1 MHERPLIY
9 FVHCIDTEG
18 PLDEDLFATFGRL
31 KSIFDIELPQT
42 KENLKLIQE
51 KKIDLNGI
59 EDLVAKCFD
68 PKLLKYNRNWD
79 DISKMLNI
87 AMSKSFRN
95 ELVDDFNGG
104 WVYSWHCMDHL
115 GFLDNPRH
123 KDIGYGNVFKFY
135 RDKITESNSF
145 EDEINWH
152 FHPLS
157 ITRHPLHAAT
167 SYTNSFDILTYIL
180 CRRIIE
186 DNWFPSVN
194 RPGFHSERPDSHLF
208 LEQWIP
214 YDYANQRYETD
225 DLQPDLTEGRFGDW
239 TRSPK
244 TWRGYHPDHFDYQSK
259 GNCRRKIFR
268 CLNIGTRLRQLNYSH
283 IEEAYYEAKEFGN
296 SIIAFANHD
305 YRDIIPDVNYLRD
318 LIKKIKKNHP
328 DVLIKFSGSEAAA
341 VAIEMVGKAN
351 FEKPDF
357 KINFYNNKLI
367 VELTKGEIFGS
378 QPFLAIKAGA
388 DKYYHDNFDTI
399 DFGKKWQYVFDE
411 QTIVLKNVSV
421 IGVGSAGRF
430 GSYVV
435 KKISINEQ

>member
-1 MHERPLIY
+1 MSNQPIIY

-18 PLDEDLFATFGRL
+18 PLDEDLTATFGRL
-31 KSIFDIELPQT
+31 KSIFDIDLPQS

-51 KKIDLNGI
+51 KKINLNGK

-68 PKLLKYNRNWD
+68 PKLLKYNRNWE
-79 DISKMLNI
+79 DISNMLNI

-95 ELVDDFNGG
+95 ELIDDFNGG

-135 RDKITESNSF
+135 NEKIKETSSF

-186 DNWFPSVN
+186 DNWFPTVN

-239 TRSPK
+239 IRSPK
-244 TWRGYHPDHFDYQSK
+244 TWRGYNPNHFDYQSI

-268 CLNIGTRLRQLNYSH
+268 CLNIGTRLRQLNYEH
-283 IEEAYYEAKEFGN
+283 IEEAYLEAKEFGN
-296 SIIAFANHD
+296 SIVAFADHD
-305 YRDIIPDVNYLRD
+305 YRDIIPDVIYLRD
-318 LIKKIKKNHP
+318 LIRNLKKNHP
-328 DVLIKFSGSEAAA
+328 DVLIKFSGAEAAA
-341 VAIEMVGKAN
+341 IAIENVDSSN
-351 FEKPDF
+351 LIKPDF
-357 KINFYNNKLI
+357 KINIVDNKLI
-367 VELTKGEIFGS
+367 VELVDGEIFGS
-378 QPFLAIKAGA
+378 QPYLAIKTSGE
-388 DKYYHDNFDTI
+388 KYYHDNFDII
-399 DFGKKWQYVFDE
+399 DFGSKWQYVFDD
-411 QTIVLKNVSV
+411 QTILLKNISA
-421 IGVGSAGRF
+421 IGVASAGRF
-430 GSYVV
+430 GKYVV
-435 KKISINEQ
+435 NVIKF